1 MKVILVCIGNFQQ
14 YILDNIQNLYLH
26 NNKDITVIT
35 EKEYFDYFKDYEI
48 ELVDRKTLNDFGFNK
63 TSLLDKNFRN
73 GFTHLCSL
81 RFFYLYSYLNK
92 NNIENCIHI
101 ENDVLI
107 YYDLN
112 NVLFTSDKLCACF
125 DCKWRVIP
133 SIVYIPKPSTL
144 KYILDHY
151 DNRLNDMQNF
161 GRYANVI
168 EKLPI
173 FNDTSHVLS
182 QNFNKYNIIFDAAAL
197 GQYLGGVDERN
208 IPGNTEG
215 FINETSS
222 IKFNIYKF
230 YWKKINDLYCPFIEI
245 NGESIPI
252 FNLHIHC
259 KRLYNFVSSNPIENN
274 YIKIKIEQ

>member
-1 MKVILVCIGNFQQ
+1 MKIILVCIGNFQE

-26 NNKDITVIT
+26 NNTDITVIT
-35 EKEYFDYFKDYEI
+35 EKEYFDKFEEYEI
-48 ELVDRKTLNDFGFNK
+48 ELVDRTTLDDLSFNEL
-63 TSLLDKNFRN
+63 SLLDKDFRN
-73 GFTHLCSL
+73 GFTHFCSL

-92 NNIENCIHI
+92 NNIDDCIHI

-112 NVLFTSDKLCACF
+112 NTLFSSEKLCACF
-125 DCKWRVIP
+125 DCESRVIP
-133 SIVYIPKPSTL
+133 SVIYIPKPSTL

-161 GRYANVI
+161 GRHANVI

-173 FNDTSHVLS
+173 FNDTSHTLS
-182 QNFNKYNIIFDAAAL
+182 QHFNKYNIIFDAAAL

-215 FINETSS
+215 FINETSL
-222 IKFNIYKF
+222 IKFNIYNF
-230 YWKKINDLYCPFIEI
+230 YWKKINNLYYPFIEI
-245 NGESIPI
+245 NGESIRI

-259 KRLYNFVSSNPIENN
+259 KKLYTFVSSNPIEND
-274 YIKIKIEQ
+274 YIKIQ